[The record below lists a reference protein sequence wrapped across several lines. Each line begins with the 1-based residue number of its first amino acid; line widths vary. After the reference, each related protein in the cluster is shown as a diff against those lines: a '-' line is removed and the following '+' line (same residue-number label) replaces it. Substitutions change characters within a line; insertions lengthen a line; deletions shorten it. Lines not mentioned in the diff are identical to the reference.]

1 MALLGVRHGMG
12 SAQHAS
18 LVHAHNPL
26 YSSRNSSLVRAR
38 NPWRKSRSV
47 EGEKL
52 TLEEGVA
59 GGGALDRGAGS
70 MSEVAVLGK
79 PPLDEEALA
88 VTSAG
93 GGEVLAHA
101 VVERSA

>member
-1 MALLGVRHGMG
+1 
-12 SAQHAS
+12 
-18 LVHAHNPL
+18 
-26 YSSRNSSLVRAR
+26 
-38 NPWRKSRSV
+38 
-47 EGEKL
+47 
-52 TLEEGVA
+52 
-59 GGGALDRGAGS
+59 
-70 MSEVAVLGK
+70 MSEVASFGK

>member
-59 GGGALDRGAGS
+59 GGGAVDRGAGS
-70 MSEVAVLGK
+70 MSEGVALGK
-79 PPLDEEALA
+79 PPLGEEALTMPMAALAEA
-88 VTSAG
+88 VAQG
-93 GGEVLAHA
+93 A
-101 VVERSA
+101 VDRSA